1 MRFSGSF
8 KILKNQGDEGTGG
21 VPASIGSTSSGT
33 GTPTLGTPYPSSRL
47 LLFLCTLNYS
57 EHHFLVFYF

>member
-1 MRFSGSF
+1 MSHVGMF

-47 LLFLCTLNYS
+47 LLCLCTLDYS
-57 EHHFLVFYF
+57 DHHFMVFYF